1 MNATAI
7 DSRIF
12 RNLFGTE
19 EARHIFSDEQ
29 YVSRMI
35 DVETALARAQA
46 QANVIPQDAASSIT
60 DSCNVAKIEYGFNR
74 RRSHEDRANDHSF
87 EKLAIDTDIV
97 GYPVF
102 PLVEQLTKMV
112 PSEHA
117 KYIHWGATTQD
128 IQDSATMLQMKQ
140 GLELIRRQTIE
151 LIRVLEHLAHKH
163 RDT

>member
-46 QANVIPQDAASSIT
+46 KADVIPHDAAESIT
-60 DSCNVAKIEYGFNR
+60 SGFNVAKIKYVFDSNV
-74 RRSHEDRANDHSF
+74 
-87 EKLAIDTDIV
+87 DI
-97 GYPVF
+97 
-102 PLVEQLTKMV
+102 
-112 PSEHA
+112 
-117 KYIHWGATTQD
+117 
-128 IQDSATMLQMKQ
+128 
-140 GLELIRRQTIE
+140 
-151 LIRVLEHLAHKH
+151 
-163 RDT
+163 

>member
-46 QANVIPQDAASSIT
+46 KAGVIPHDAANSIT
-60 DSCNVAKIEYGFNR
+60 ESCNVANIKYGIDSKVAVEE
-74 RRSHEDRANDHSF
+74 SH
-87 EKLAIDTDIV
+87 
-97 GYPVF
+97 
-102 PLVEQLTKMV
+102 
-112 PSEHA
+112 
-117 KYIHWGATTQD
+117 
-128 IQDSATMLQMKQ
+128 
-140 GLELIRRQTIE
+140 
-151 LIRVLEHLAHKH
+151 
-163 RDT
+163 

>member
-46 QANVIPQDAASSIT
+46 TADIIPQSAADSIT
-60 DSCNVAKIEYGFNR
+60 ESCNVTKI
-74 RRSHEDRANDHSF
+74 
-87 EKLAIDTDIV
+87 
-97 GYPVF
+97 
-102 PLVEQLTKMV
+102 
-112 PSEHA
+112 
-117 KYIHWGATTQD
+117 KYD
-128 IQDSATMLQMKQ
+128 F
-140 GLELIRRQTIE
+140 
-151 LIRVLEHLAHKH
+151 V
-163 RDT
+163 